1 MISNCK
7 YCGVEMSTRDVCSRC
22 RVKLKL
28 IRDIKAMLRP
38 TYERKKAKEQEVMN
52 GYDKDV
58 HEH

>member
-1 MISNCK
+1 MIYNCK
-7 YCGVEMSTRDVCSRC
+7 YCGSEMTTLDACPSC

-28 IRDIKAMLRP
+28 IRDIKAMLLP
-38 TYERKKAKEQEVMN
+38 TYERKKAKEREVMD